1 MEDAIGGNV
10 GMGVIDG
17 AACMSV
23 TSLGL
28 TIVGGMNIVLV
39 GADGAGASMGVCLV
53 STYGPR
59 PDPVL
64 RYGTGAGGAE
74 NAPPAINCKENNSLS
89 NLI

>member
-10 GMGVIDG
+10 GMGVSDG

-28 TIVGGMNIVLV
+28 TIVGGMYVMLV
-39 GADGAGASMGVCLV
+39 AADGAGVCVV

-74 NAPPAINCKENNSLS
+74 NAPPAMNC
-89 NLI
+89 

>member
-10 GMGVIDG
+10 GMGVSDG

-23 TSLGL
+23 TSFGL
-28 TIVGGMNIVLV
+28 TIVGGMYIMLV
-39 GADGAGASMGVCLV
+39 AADGAGARMAVCDDV

-74 NAPPAINCKENNSLS
+74 NAPPAMNCLKQK
-89 NLI
+89 